1 MLSPDFVMRV
11 IPPTVTITAT
21 APAVPN
27 SQAATGLLLTP
38 CFPAAAAV
46 AAAEVAPIS
55 PAALSPSDA
64 VAAAD
69 ELPPFAADVDEVV
82 RIEFTTGGDSGV
94 ACLLRAAAGVVL
106 IARVRNAAE

>member
-27 SQAATGLLLTP
+27 SQAATGLLPTP
-38 CFPAAAAV
+38 CFPPAAAA
-46 AAAEVAPIS
+46 AAADVPPLS
-55 PAALSPSDA
+55 SAALSPSDA

-69 ELPPFAADVDEVV
+69 VLPALAVGVVEAVRMELA
-82 RIEFTTGGDSGV
+82 TGDDTGL
-94 ACLLRAAAGVVL
+94 ACLLRAAGVVL
-106 IARVRNAAE
+106 IARVLNAVE